1 MDLALARIKGETMK
15 NKKNIVIGLAVI
27 IVLSAIILFASGK
40 KAKAEEIKVSGPQGT
55 LGFYGQID
63 AGIERYNTGTTTL
76 NRAGEGLLGASRLGF
91 TGNSKD
97 LGGFNFNFD
106 LEGALKPQTGTL
118 GSTSTT
124 GSVFT
129 REAWV
134 GLNGTAGQVK
144 VGTTHDLSAASDID
158 TLTTTFGNFN
168 NFPVNGTA
176 LELGVDVNNAVKYQT
191 PNFNGFQAQVG
202 YAGQSSSATTNVKG
216 NVESLSLTYDNSK
229 LKVGAGYAKKDA
241 TTSNGELSAKTV
253 GAAYNFGVAQVGA
266 AYIYGDNST
275 TGKVNSNAAVY
286 SVAVP
291 LDSKGLVAHGAY
303 STSKDATQA
312 TDNTGKGYTLG
323 LTKEFA
329 PGASLYAAYSW
340 VSNDKNS
347 AMYLNGMSAPTAGND
362 PKLATVGIN
371 YAF

>member
-1 MDLALARIKGETMK
+1 MK

>member
-1 MDLALARIKGETMK
+1 MK

-27 IVLSAIILFASGK
+27 IVLSAIVLFASGK
-40 KAKAEEIKVSGPQGT
+40 NAKAEEIKVSGPQGT

-63 AGIERYNTGTTTL
+63 AGMSRYNTGITTL
-76 NRAGEGLLGASRLGF
+76 NRAGEGLLSTSRLGF
-91 TGNSKD
+91 NGNSKD

-106 LEGALKPQTGTL
+106 LEGALKPQSGTL
-118 GSTSTT
+118 GSTTTT
-124 GSVFT
+124 GNVFT

-144 VGTTHDLSAASDID
+144 VCTTHDLSAASDID
-158 TLTTTFGNFN
+158 TLTWTFGNFT
-168 NFPVNGTA
+168 NFPVNGTG
-176 LELGVDVNNAVKYQT
+176 LELGVDVNNSVKYQT
-191 PNFNGFQAQVG
+191 PIVNGFQAQVG

-216 NVESLSLTYDNSK
+216 NVESISLTYDNSK
-229 LKVGAGYAKKDA
+229 IKVGAGYAKKDA
-241 TTSNGELSAKTV
+241 TTSTGELNAKTF

-340 VSNDKNS
+340 VNNEKNS
-347 AMYLNGMSAPTAGND
+347 TMYMTGMSAPTAGQD
-362 PKLATVGIN
+362 PKLYTIGLN
-371 YAF
+371 YQF

>member
-1 MDLALARIKGETMK
+1 LLWQEKQGETMTK
-15 NKKNIVIGLAVI
+15 TQGKILGVSLMLIFVLAF
-27 IVLSAIILFASGK
+27 FAVS
-40 KAKAEEIKVSGPQGT
+40 AKADDIKISGPQGT

-63 AGIERYNTGTTTL
+63 AGMSRYDTGATTL
-76 NRAGEGLLGASRLGF
+76 NRAGEGNLTTSRLGF
-91 TGNSKD
+91 NGNSKD

-118 GSTSTT
+118 GSTTTT

-158 TLTTTFGNFN
+158 TLTWTFGNFT
-168 NFPVNGTA
+168 NFPVNGTS

-191 PNFNGFQAQVG
+191 PNLNGFQAQVG

-216 NVESLSLTYDNSK
+216 NVESASLTYDNSK
-229 LKVGAGYAKKDA
+229 LKAGAGYAYKDA
-241 TTSNGELSAKTV
+241 TTTNGELSAKTV

-266 AYIYGDNST
+266 AYIWGDNST
-275 TGKVNSNAAVY
+275 TGKVSSNAAVY
-286 SVAVP
+286 SVSVP
-291 LDSKGLVAHGAY
+291 LDSKGLVAHGVFA
-303 STSKDATQA
+303 TSKDANQP
-312 TDNTGKGYTLG
+312 TDNTGKGYTMG
-323 LTKEFA
+323 VTKEFI

-340 VSNDKNS
+340 VNNDKNS
-347 AMYLNGMSAPTAGND
+347 TMYMNGMTLPTAGND
-362 PKLATVGIN
+362 PKLATIGLN
-371 YAF
+371 YQF